1 MDDVPDA
8 SKKIKNITSASRIRL
23 ASEII
28 NKKTPKE
35 TTKRKPEKKKTNKKA
50 TDLLRNASYCKTD
63 DQQTVDYNDDVHH

>member
-35 TTKRKPEKKKTNKKA
+35 TTKRKPEKKKQIKK
-50 TDLLRNASYCKTD
+50 LLTC
-63 DQQTVDYNDDVHH
+63 